1 MSPAST
7 RLLPLTSTGAAADLV
22 SVSVEIVE
30 VGVEVVDDHLRAVLG
45 EQLGRRPA
53 DAGGRAGDD
62 DGFHGDLNDLPDD
75 YRMRCSVMLV
85 LFSAAD
91 GRDSRLRFRQ
101 PFEPMTPG
109 IVSLAAGRTAAR
121 M

>member
-1 MSPAST
+1 
-7 RLLPLTSTGAAADLV
+7 
-22 SVSVEIVE
+22 
-30 VGVEVVDDHLRAVLG
+30 
-45 EQLGRRPA
+45 
-53 DAGGRAGDD
+53 
-62 DGFHGDLNDLPDD
+62 
-75 YRMRCSVMLV
+75 MRCSVMLV

-91 GRDSRLRFRQ
+91 GRDSRLRFRH

>member
-1 MSPAST
+1 
-7 RLLPLTSTGAAADLV
+7 
-22 SVSVEIVE
+22 
-30 VGVEVVDDHLRAVLG
+30 
-45 EQLGRRPA
+45 
-53 DAGGRAGDD
+53 
-62 DGFHGDLNDLPDD
+62 
-75 YRMRCSVMLV
+75 MLV

-101 PFEPMTPG
+101 PFATMTPG